1 MNFSFNPPKR
11 FKSNNYQANDNDMVD
26 LTASTVKKNI
36 TSSDQSLLTN
46 NNRNVINNINTDK
59 DVLSF

>member
-1 MNFSFNPPKR
+1 
-11 FKSNNYQANDNDMVD
+11 MVD